1 MHEGHRQRLKKRFLE
16 EGLDGFTDVQALEL
30 LLFYAVPRVD
40 TNPIAHALLDHF
52 GSLSQ
57 VLEAEPAELTKIA
70 GIGEN
75 AALLLHLVP
84 QLGRKYMVDRT
95 AESKVLPTLESC
107 AQYLVPRFF
116 GRKTETVFL
125 LCLDAKCK
133 VLGCKEVGQG
143 GTNSTAVSVRRIVET
158 AIGVNASAVVL
169 AHNHPSGLAVPSPED
184 IQVTRQIAQALK
196 AVEIVL
202 ADHIIVAD
210 DDYVSI
216 AASDARFNECFLI

>member
-30 LLFYAVPRVD
+30 LLFYAIPRAD
-40 TNPIAHALLDHF
+40 TNPAAHALLEHF

-57 VLEAEPAELTKIA
+57 VLEADPGELTKVP
-70 GIGEN
+70 GVGES

-84 QLGRKYMVDRT
+84 QLGRMYMVDRT
-95 AESKVLPTLESC
+95 SAAQVLPTLESC

-133 VLGCKEVGQG
+133 LLCCKEVGRG
-143 GTNSTAVSVRRIVET
+143 GTNSTGISIRKVVET
-158 AIGVNASAVVL
+158 ALREGASAVVL
-169 AHNHPSGLAVPSPED
+169 GHNHPSGIALPSDDDCAATTQAV
-184 IQVTRQIAQALK
+184 QALQTIG
-196 AVEIVL
+196 VVL

-210 DDYVSI
+210 DDFVSM
-216 AASDARFNECFLI
+216 AQSGYLS